1 MDSQGVK
8 KRGYYTGSTSHFS
21 FFQPRWCDAIRYG
34 GCCCCCWSSL
44 PFEAKTISCPF
55 CVGVFTNGQVPTL
68 AEECVSPCA
77 KPTETKPTHTHTD
90 ADIHAVACHSIS
102 IHTSSLIF
110 FSLSLS
116 NKPSFSCWGIW
127 ITSGINWISLG
138 DASCTHNTRR
148 LFSLFSSLL
157 YGLCLWHRLTR
168 HRTFERRK
176 EDPLL
181 NRPW

>member
-34 GCCCCCWSSL
+34 GCCCCCCCWSSL
-44 PFEAKTISCPF
+44 PFEAKKISCPF
-55 CVGVFTNGQVPTL
+55 CVGVFTNGQVPMI

-77 KPTETKPTHTHTD
+77 TSQPKPNRHTHTQTQ
-90 ADIHAVACHSIS
+90 
-102 IHTSSLIF
+102 TSTLLRVIAFQSTQALSSP
-110 FSLSLS
+110 SLSLS

-138 DASCTHNTRR
+138 DASCTHNTASF
-148 LFSLFSSLL
+148 LSLL
-157 YGLCLWHRLTR
+157 SYMVYVYGIVWPSSYIW
-168 HRTFERRK
+168 EKKRR
-176 EDPLL
+176 PTS
-181 NRPW
+181 